1 MSKVLVFVYGVVS
14 YLIFFASFLYLA
26 GFLTNMVVPKT
37 IDSGVVEPFWQ
48 SLLVNL
54 ILLTIFALQHSV
66 MARPGFKAWWVRII
80 PNAIERSTYVLLSS
94 LALFLLYYYWQPMT
108 SMVWQ
113 VEHEIARLVLWALFA
128 LGVLIVLLSTFMIGH
143 FELFGLKQVLN
154 HYLGKGEITPFFRS
168 PGFYQLVRH
177 PIMTGF
183 IIAAWATPD
192 MSQGHFVFAL
202 VSTLYILVALRFE
215 ENDLVNSLGDA
226 YKTYQ
231 KRVPQLVPFIK
242 SRNQSDN

>member
-1 MSKVLVFVYGVVS
+1 MSKVLVFVYGVVA

-113 VEHEIARLVLWALFA
+113 VEHEIARIVLWGLFA
-128 LGVLIVLLSTFMIGH
+128 FGVLIVFLSTFMIGH

-154 HYLGKGEITPFFRS
+154 HFLGKGQITPFFRS

-215 ENDLVNSLGDA
+215 ENDLLNSLGEA
-226 YKTYQ
+226 YKSYQ
-231 KRVPQLVPFIK
+231 ERVPQLIPFIK
-242 SRNQSDN
+242 PRNQSDS

>member
-94 LALFLLYYYWQPMT
+94 LVLFLLYYYWQPMT

>member
-80 PNAIERSTYVLLSS
+80 PNAIERSTYV
-94 LALFLLYYYWQPMT
+94 
-108 SMVWQ
+108 
-113 VEHEIARLVLWALFA
+113 
-128 LGVLIVLLSTFMIGH
+128 
-143 FELFGLKQVLN
+143 
-154 HYLGKGEITPFFRS
+154 
-168 PGFYQLVRH
+168 
-177 PIMTGF
+177 
-183 IIAAWATPD
+183 
-192 MSQGHFVFAL
+192 
-202 VSTLYILVALRFE
+202 
-215 ENDLVNSLGDA
+215 
-226 YKTYQ
+226 
-231 KRVPQLVPFIK
+231 
-242 SRNQSDN
+242 